1 MSKKETF
8 NSLYRII
15 KIGSRSFLI
24 SLIGVIICA
33 IANYGLNYTLGL
45 FSQVGLQQVSNK
57 VFDYKEILNILMLAL
72 ILLPI
77 TLIGQTL
84 NIIGGLN
91 SEKRLKSK
99 LVNHSLR
106 EKTSDISNSHSG
118 KFMTL
123 FNSDAA
129 VVENLYFQGLNYM
142 FINPLLSG
150 SLSLITIF
158 IVDYRFGLVTIIF
171 GALIIVA
178 SLIYTNKTQKAYID
192 ARNKDEDAIM
202 FASEIISNEMMIRQY
217 SIEDEVLQSYM
228 ETNDKYK
235 DAKIKADNIKHFI
248 TLNQG
253 AINMLSM
260 ASFLILGFYLT
271 VNTDFNFS
279 TVMLLLPL
287 RSQTSWMFLSFGSTY
302 SFLLEV
308 SISAKRILDF
318 IDGDSED
325 CREEYPDINIKE
337 TAKIVD
343 IKELDFKYGDKL
355 VLNNFNLSVNNKESL
370 GIVGAS
376 GSGKSTFFK
385 LLMGLVDDYSGL
397 INIYDQDIS
406 KVNLNSMRSLIVS
419 VEQDAPLFNKSIFEN
434 IAFGSNRK
442 NVSLEDVIAVCKQV
456 DMHDYIMT
464 LEGGYDTLVG
474 ESASSISGGQR
485 QRLAIARALMSD
497 ASIIL
502 MDEPTSALDGESED
516 IINNVISEISKH
528 KTVIVISHRLSTVR
542 NLDNIAVL
550 EAGEIVE
557 YGSHTDLKLNDSNY
571 ASLLANQGGN

>member
-1 MSKKETF
+1 
-8 NSLYRII
+8 
-15 KIGSRSFLI
+15 
-24 SLIGVIICA
+24 
-33 IANYGLNYTLGL
+33 
-45 FSQVGLQQVSNK
+45 
-57 VFDYKEILNILMLAL
+57 MLAL

-84 NIIGGLN
+84 NLIGGLN

-464 LEGGYDTLVG
+464 LKGGYDTLVG